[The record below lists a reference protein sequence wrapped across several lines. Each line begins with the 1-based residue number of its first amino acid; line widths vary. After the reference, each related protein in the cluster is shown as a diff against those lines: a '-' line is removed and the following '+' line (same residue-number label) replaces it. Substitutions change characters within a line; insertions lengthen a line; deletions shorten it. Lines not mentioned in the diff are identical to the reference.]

1 MINVSD
7 KFKEAMK
14 KPVKT
19 ITASLVLDDNTII
32 TGQDKLIKITID
44 SSGHLFGTATS
55 VVNVELF
62 GTDYNLVDHTF
73 SVIAK
78 TLVDIENDT
87 WEEANL
93 GLFYV
98 EESTAD
104 FEKKTTRIKG
114 YDLMGKLAK
123 TPYNSGTIQFPCTI
137 KELINQLAERFEFTV
152 DTNLDN
158 LPNIT
163 YQIPEDLYAKISNC
177 TYRDI
182 LGEIAGATA
191 TIAVFNG
198 RTLSFRDS
206 KKKLDEDEIWTYD
219 NLKTLKYK
227 PKYGPVNSLVLARTP
242 QEDNIATSDNDSI
255 TANGLT
261 EVKLANNEILD
272 DDRRKLI
279 TPIFDSI
286 KDFSHHPFEAETT
299 GLGWYKPGDLVSAQA
314 GGGLMNG
321 KTIGWLGQE
330 KFLGKNLIK
339 FNANFTSNGISV
351 KTNKYGR
358 ITEAKG
364 TMTAG
369 WAVLSTFYDNVL
381 FPAGKYTFSVDR
393 TLNQAIIIGGNYA
406 IGNGGINQALAAG
419 QTKLTFTAN
428 QPFRTFRISVNA
440 PAGTNID
447 LGAFTPKLSL
457 GDNPTDEPYIGDDVS
472 AGYKNMFDEFSGLPV
487 NKNGLS
493 LINLDGIL
501 RLSGTPD
508 RDWVQLAS
516 RDITGILM
524 NNRPYTI
531 VQYNNPNT
539 KFYVEISA
547 HKRDGSGYD
556 VIGNKTAK
564 THNFTADFTKY
575 DRYNMMIMCGR
586 QDNTTPLPLFGN
598 FGLFYGTFNENN
610 LPEYTPYLTSV
621 VSPRPTTPAKVNEIV
636 YSQYTL
642 GTNLYKPKDNYTSNG
657 IIHTILPDGVIESKG
672 TTTISWSTIGNYQIV
687 LEPGIYEFSRSGTD
701 WAVSLDSNAGGNHT
715 LAVMRSGQERVIFEV
730 TKKETGVYLA
740 FLPGVGSTMNNVTK
754 FSIKKAIS
762 AIVSV
767 TNKNLLK
774 IGDSNTSNG
783 LTSSVADDGT
793 VAYSGQM
800 TSSWA
805 NITSYIDFNTPLPA
819 GTYTLS
825 IDHPKTH
832 RVIFK
837 YKMANGVTSE
847 VIANYTATST
857 FRTFTTPQPIV
868 AGYLFISAANG
879 SILNDTVKAQLEV
892 GDVATDIIDYEEQ
905 KFALPEDENLYKLT
919 DNIYDEVRLEN
930 GVSKL
935 IKRVGKLILTG
946 DEEKI
951 TYYYTSKAGTIGF
964 KYKNPSGETI
974 FTQQNSTANIICSHF
989 DAINEDA
996 VYTTRENRTGVAI
1009 YGGYNNFPKYSSTM
1023 GFWFTAPDAL
1033 NLGITDVASFKN
1045 WLKSEKAKGTPVTVY
1060 YELKEPQITELGR
1073 TNLNQVYITDTHLEL
1088 GNGIKETIKGV
1099 APTATQTDYA
1109 RAGGITKTIYNTEI
1123 KVDKQKQ
1130 EIESIVSKQ
1139 TQVDQQIA
1147 DEFSKITQNIKNV
1160 VTTIQTT
1167 GGGNLIK
1174 NSVGYAKNQD
1184 GTLVEWT
1191 KNNTGEIKSYT
1202 SPESKSYGAIS
1213 GNAIELKKGASIT
1226 QRLNVASSGKIPYS
1240 LSFKCKKGAIGTAT
1254 VKLSNTID
1262 SFVITIP
1269 ENKEII
1275 WQSYDLTNFDP
1286 SMNYLDITVS
1296 TSNNCE
1302 QFLITDLMVNMG
1314 DQSIPWVQANGEILN
1329 TQVAVNDQGMMVSS
1343 SVYSGDYV
1351 QITPLGMSGHS
1362 NVTGTDEEV
1371 FKLNRDVTET
1381 SKLSARKEISM
1392 DPIKIIPV
1400 KDGDMAGW
1408 NFVG

>member
-7 KFKEAMK
+7 NFKQAMK

-19 ITASLVLDDNTII
+19 ITASIALDDGTVI
-32 TGQDKLIKITID
+32 TGSDKLIKVTID

-55 VVNVELF
+55 VINVELF

-73 SVIAK
+73 NVIAK

-104 FEKKTTRIKG
+104 FEKKTTKIKG

-123 TPYNSGTIQFPCTI
+123 PPYNSGTIQFPCTV

-198 RTLSFRDS
+198 KTLSFRDS
-206 KKKLDEDEIWTYD
+206 KKKPDEDEIWTYD

-299 GLGWYKPGDLVSAQA
+299 GFGWHKPGDLVSAQA

-321 KTIGWLGQE
+321 RTTGWLGQ
-330 KFLGKNLIK
+330 KTTTGKNL
-339 FNANFTSNGISV
+339 FDPNFANAGRLYSATKVSGNTITVTKKGSDSNTIGFYNVSPYGMYRFWSNLL
-351 KTNKYGR
+351 KTN
-358 ITEAKG
+358 TVTLSFEAKHDSG
-364 TMTAG
+364 G
-369 WAVLSTFYDNVL
+369 PHVLRYGLESAIIQSTQTTSYWK
-381 FPAGKYTFSVDR
+381 KYTLTIPKKPDNNFVAFIFYSDGYASNTESDGFSLR
-393 TLNQAIIIGGNYA
+393 
-406 IGNGGINQALAAG
+406 
-419 QTKLTFTAN
+419 
-428 QPFRTFRISVNA
+428 
-440 PAGTNID
+440 NIQIEV
-447 LGAFTPKLSL
+447 
-457 GDNPTDEPYIGDDVS
+457 GDIATEFEPYTGG
-472 AGYKNMFDEFSGLPV
+472 GYNLFDEFSGLPV
-487 NKNGLS
+487 KSPNGVTLSNQSGVLKLTGKPTIDWLPILIRDNLS
-493 LINLDGIL
+493 LFDKTVYTVVSYNGA
-501 RLSGTPD
+501 SS
-508 RDWVQLAS
+508 QLFAQV
-516 RDITGILM
+516 LA
-524 NNRPYTI
+524 Y
-531 VQYNNPNT
+531 
-539 KFYVEISA
+539 K
-547 HKRDGSGYD
+547 KDGSGAD
-556 VIGNKTAK
+556 TFGGPSGKI
-564 THNFTADFTKY
+564 FTFTTDSTKY
-575 DRYNMMIMCGR
+575 DRYAMKLQLGAKAAYPETVTLYN
-586 QDNTTPLPLFGN
+586 NFALFRGA
-598 FGLFYGTFNENN
+598 FTESN
-610 LPEYTPYLTSV
+610 LPEYSPYNSSLA
-621 VSPRPTTPAKVNEIV
+621 SPRPLKPATVAERTEDKATIVGKNLFRAVQQNPLPEFKSIVESDGSITFGGKVMFWWGN
-636 YSQYTL
+636 
-642 GTNLYKPKDNYTSNG
+642 NLT
-657 IIHTILPDGVIESKG
+657 
-672 TTTISWSTIGNYQIV
+672 
-687 LEPGIYEFSRSGTD
+687 
-701 WAVSLDSNAGGNHT
+701 VSS
-715 LAVMRSGQERVIFEV
+715 
-730 TKKETGVYLA
+730 
-740 FLPGVGSTMNNVTK
+740 
-754 FSIKKAIS
+754 AIS
-762 AIVSV
+762 IPA
-767 TNKNLLK
+767 
-774 IGDSNTSNG
+774 NT
-783 LTSSVADDGT
+783 
-793 VAYSGQM
+793 QC
-800 TSSWA
+800 
-805 NITSYIDFNTPLPA
+805 
-819 GTYTLS
+819 TLS
-825 IDHPKTH
+825 IEKPLPFHLCLGITGRNGRIIQGEPIIGKGKTSVTFIIPED
-832 RVIFK
+832 VISCWL
-837 YKMANGVTSE
+837 YLSINNSGW
-847 VIANYTATST
+847 N
-857 FRTFTTPQPIV
+857 QNDPILETNIKV
-868 AGYLFISAANG
+868 
-879 SILNDTVKAQLEV
+879 QLEHGDIVTPYKPFESVDFNIPV
-892 GDVATDIIDYEEQ
+892 G
-905 KFALPEDENLYKLT
+905 ENIFKLT
-919 DNIYDEVRLEN
+919 DDIYDEVKLEN
-930 GVSKL
+930 GVAKL
-935 IKRVGKLILTG
+935 IKRVGKLVLNGNEYFDSLEATNSG
-946 DEEKI
+946 QF
-951 TYYYTSKAGTIGF
+951 YTFSSVIDRQIKRSSFA
-964 KYKNPSGETI
+964 PVV
-974 FTQQNSTANIICSHF
+974 CSHMGI
-989 DAINEDA
+989 INGIWRA
-996 VYTTRENRTGVAI
+996 LISSKSLVSVKVLENDTQALR
-1009 YGGYNNFPKYSSTM
+1009 FMFS
-1023 GFWFTAPDAL
+1023 APDAL
-1033 NLGITDVASFKN
+1033 SLGITNVTTFKN

-1109 RAGGITKTIYNTEI
+1109 RAGGITKTIYNTEV

-1184 GTLVEWT
+1184 GTLVEWS
-1191 KNNTGEIKSYT
+1191 KNNVGEVKSYT

-1213 GNAIELKKGASIT
+1213 GNAIELRKGASIT

-1269 ENKEII
+1269 ESKEIM
-1275 WQSYDLTNFDP
+1275 WQNYDLTKLDP

-1302 QFLITDLMVNMG
+1302 QFLITDLMVNVG

-1392 DPIKIIPV
+1392 EPIKIIPV
-1400 KDGDMAGW
+1400 KDGDMSGW

>member
-55 VVNVELF
+55 VINVELF

-104 FEKKTTRIKG
+104 FEKKATKIKG

-137 KELINQLAERFEFTV
+137 KELINQLAERFEFTI
-152 DTNLDN
+152 DTDLDN

-191 TIAVFNG
+191 AIVVFNG
-198 RTLSFRDS
+198 KTLSFRDS
-206 KKKLDEDEIWTYD
+206 KKKPDEDEIWTYD

-227 PKYGPVNSLVLARTP
+227 PKYGPVNGLVLARTP
-242 QEDNIATSDNDSI
+242 QEDNIAISDNGSI
-255 TANGLT
+255 TTNGLT

-272 DDRRKLI
+272 DDRRSLI
-279 TPIFDSI
+279 DPIFNSI
-286 KDFSHHPFEAETT
+286 KGLSYHPFEADTT
-299 GLGWYKPGDLVSAQA
+299 GLGWHKPGDLVSAQA

-321 KTIGWLGQE
+321 KAIGWLGQE
-330 KFLGKNLIK
+330 KFLGKNLLK
-339 FNANFTSNGISV
+339 FNFNYTSNGISV
-351 KTNKYGR
+351 KTNKNGR

-369 WAVLSTFYDNVL
+369 WAVLSSFYDNVL
-381 FPAGKYTFSVDR
+381 FPAGKYTFSVER
-393 TLNQAIIIGGNYA
+393 ALNHKITVAINYVIVDGYLNA
-406 IGNGGINQALAAG
+406 NLNTG
-419 QTKLTFTAN
+419 QTKVTFTAN
-428 QPFRTFRISVNA
+428 QPFKTLRIVVSDAV
-440 PAGTNID
+440 GTNID
-447 LGAFTPKLSL
+447 LGAFTPKLSF
-457 GDNPTDEPYIGDDVS
+457 GDTPTNEPYIGDDVS
-472 AGYKNMFDEFSGLPV
+472 AGYRNMFDEFSGLPV
-487 NKNGLS
+487 NKNGVS
-493 LINLDGIL
+493 LINLDGDL

-508 RDWVQLAS
+508 RDWVQLVS
-516 RDITGILM
+516 RDITSILM

-564 THNFTADFTKY
+564 THNFTANFTLY
-575 DRYNMMIMCGR
+575 DRYTMMIMCGR
-586 QDNTTPLPLFGN
+586 QDDTTPLPLFGN
-598 FGLFYGTFNENN
+598 FALYYGTFNETN

-621 VSPRPTTPAKVNEIV
+621 TSPRPIAPAKINETI
-636 YSQYTL
+636 YKQYTL
-642 GTNLYKPKDNYTSNG
+642 GTNLYKPKDNYSSNG
-657 IIHTILPDGVIESKG
+657 ITHTILPDGTIESKG
-672 TTTISWSTIGNYQIV
+672 TSTINWSTIGNYQIV
-687 LEPGIYEFSRSGTD
+687 LEPGTYEFSRSGTD
-701 WAVSLDSNAGGNHT
+701 WSVSLDSNTGGNHT
-715 LAVMRSGQERVIFEV
+715 LASMRSGQERVIFEV

-740 FLPGVGSTMNNVTK
+740 FLPGVGNTMNNVAK
-754 FSIKKAIS
+754 FSIKKAVN
-762 AIVSV
+762 AIVTV

-774 IGDSNTSNG
+774 MGIGTTSNG
-783 LTSSVADDGT
+783 LISSVSETG
-793 VAYSGQM
+793 VINYSGTM
-800 TSSWA
+800 TDSWA
-805 NITSYIDFNTPLPA
+805 DISRYTTFNTPYVA
-819 GTYTLS
+819 GRYTFS
-825 IDHPKTH
+825 IDSPKLY

-837 YKMANGVTSE
+837 YHDRDLIYHEVFIRPNSRITTFEAGNG
-847 VIANYTATST
+847 I
-857 FRTFTTPQPIV
+857 I
-868 AGYLFISAANG
+868 AGYLYIAAANG
-879 SILNDTVKAQLEV
+879 TIINDTIKAQLEV
-892 GDVATDIIDYEEQ
+892 GDVATDIVSYEEQ

-919 DNIYDEVRLEN
+919 DNIYDEVKLEN

-935 IKRVGKLILTG
+935 IKRVGKLVLTG
-946 DEEKI
+946 EENSI
-951 TYYYTSKAGTIGF
+951 THYYTSKAGTMGF
-964 KYKNPSGETI
+964 KYRNPSGETI
-974 FTQQNSTANIICSHF
+974 FTQQNSTASIICSHF
-989 DAINEDA
+989 NTINEDA
-996 VYTTRENRTGVAI
+996 VYTTRENKTGVAI

-1184 GTLVEWT
+1184 GTLVEWS
-1191 KNNTGEIKSYT
+1191 KNNVGEVKSYT
-1202 SPESKSYGAIS
+1202 SPESRSYGAIS

-1240 LSFKCKKGAIGTAT
+1240 LSFRAKKGSIGTAT

-1275 WQSYDLTNFDP
+1275 WQNFDLTKIDP
-1286 SMNYLDITVS
+1286 SMNYLDVTVS

-1314 DQSIPWVQANGEILN
+1314 DQVVPWVQANGEILN

-1343 SVYSGDYV
+1343 SVYSGDFV

-1381 SKLSARKEISM
+1381 SKLSARKEIAM
-1392 DPIKIIPV
+1392 DPIKIVPV

>member
-19 ITASLVLDDNTII
+19 ITASLILDDNTVI

-55 VVNVELF
+55 VINVELF

-104 FEKKTTRIKG
+104 FEKKTTKIKG

-137 KELINQLAERFEFTV
+137 KELINQLAERFEFIV

-158 LPNIT
+158 LPNTT

-198 RTLSFRDS
+198 KTLSFRDS
-206 KKKLDEDEIWTYD
+206 KKKPDEDEIWTYD

-242 QEDNIATSDNDSI
+242 QEDNIAMSDNDSI
-255 TANGLT
+255 TNNGLT

-299 GLGWYKPGDLVSAQA
+299 GLGWHKPGDLVSAQA

-321 KTIGWLGQE
+321 RTTGWIGQE

-351 KTNKYGR
+351 KTNKDGR

-369 WAVLSTFYDNVL
+369 WAVVSKFYDEVL

-393 TLNQAIIIGGNYA
+393 PLNHRVAIAGNGIGGFM
-406 IGNGGINQALAAG
+406 GGANLNAG
-419 QTKLTFTAN
+419 ETKVTFTAKV
-428 QPFRTFRISVNA
+428 PFEIMRLVVND
-440 PAGTNID
+440 PVGTNID
-447 LGAFTPKLSL
+447 LGAFTPKLSF
-457 GDNPTDEPYIGDDVS
+457 GDTPTDEPYIGDDVS
-472 AGYKNMFDEFSGLPV
+472 AGYRNMFDEFSGLPV

-493 LINLDGIL
+493 LINQDGIL
-501 RLSGTPD
+501 KLTGTPD

-531 VQYNNPNT
+531 VQYNTPNT

-547 HKRDGSGYD
+547 RKKDGSGHD
-556 VIGNKTAK
+556 VIGNKMSRI
-564 THNFTADFTKY
+564 HNFTANFTLY
-575 DRYNMMIMCGR
+575 DRYNMVIMCGK
-586 QDNTTPLPLFGN
+586 QDDTTPLPLYGN
-598 FGLFYGTFNENN
+598 FGLYYGTFNETN

-621 VSPRPTTPAKVNEIV
+621 TSPRPTAPTKVNEII
-636 YSQYTL
+636 YKQYIL
-642 GTNLYKPKDNYTSNG
+642 GTNLYRPKDNYTSNG
-657 IIHTILPDGVIESKG
+657 IMHTILPDGTVESKG
-672 TTTISWSTIGNYQIV
+672 TSTISWSTIGNYQIV

-701 WAVSLDSNAGGNHT
+701 WVVSLDSNAGGNHT

-740 FLPGVGSTMNNVTK
+740 FLPGVGSTMNNAAK

-762 AIVSV
+762 AIATA

-774 IGDSNTSNG
+774 IGTGNTSNG
-783 LTSSVADDGT
+783 LISSVADDGT
-793 VAYSGQM
+793 VTYSGQM

-805 NITSYIDFNTPLPA
+805 DITSYIDFSSPLPA

-825 IDHPKTH
+825 IDHPRTH
-832 RVIFK
+832 RVVFK
-837 YKMANGVTSE
+837 YKMANGVFSDA
-847 VIANYTATST
+847 IANYTATST
-857 FRTFTTPQPIV
+857 SGTFTVSQPIV
-868 AGYLFISAANG
+868 AGYLYVMAANG
-879 SILNDTVKAQLEV
+879 TVINDTIKAQLEI
-892 GDVATDIIDYEEQ
+892 GDVATEIVNYEEQ
-905 KFALPEDENLYKLT
+905 NFTLPENDNLYKLT
-919 DNIYDEVRLEN
+919 DNIYDEIKLEN
-930 GVSKL
+930 GVAKL
-935 IKRVGKLILTG
+935 IKRVGKLELSG

-951 TYYYTSKAGTIGF
+951 THYYTSKAGTIGF
-964 KYKNPSGETI
+964 KYKNPSGEMI
-974 FTQQNSTANIICSHF
+974 FTQQGSTANIICSHLI
-989 DAINEDA
+989 AVNEDA

-1009 YGGYNNFPKYSSTM
+1009 YGGYNNFPKYSSTI
-1023 GFWFTAPDAL
+1023 GFWFTVPDQL
-1033 NLGITDVASFKN
+1033 NLNITDVASFKN
-1045 WLKSEKAKGTPVTVY
+1045 WLKAEKAKGTPVTVY
-1060 YELKEPQITELGR
+1060 YELKEPQISELGR

-1088 GNGIKETIKGV
+1088 GNGIKETIKGI

-1191 KNNTGEIKSYT
+1191 KNNTGEVKSYT
-1202 SPESKSYGAIS
+1202 SPESRSYGAIS

-1269 ENKEII
+1269 EGKEII
-1275 WQSYDLTNFDP
+1275 WQNYDLTKLDP

-1296 TSNNCE
+1296 TSSNCE

-1314 DQSIPWVQANGEILN
+1314 DQVVPWVQANGEILN

-1381 SKLSARKEISM
+1381 SKLSARKEVSM

>member
-19 ITASLVLDDNTII
+19 ITASLVLDDNTVI

-55 VVNVELF
+55 VINVELF
-62 GTDYNLVDHTF
+62 GTDHNLVDHTF
-73 SVIAK
+73 NVVAK

-104 FEKKTTRIKG
+104 FEKKTTKIKG

-123 TPYNSGTIQFPCTI
+123 TPYNSGTIQFPCII

-198 RTLSFRDS
+198 KTLSFRDS
-206 KKKLDEDEIWTYD
+206 KKKPDEDEIWTYD

-261 EVKLANNEILD
+261 EIKLANNEILD

-279 TPIFDSI
+279 TPIFDSV

-299 GLGWYKPGDLVSAQA
+299 GFGWHKPGDIVSAQA

-321 KTIGWLGQE
+321 RATGWLGQE

-351 KTNKYGR
+351 KTNKDGR

-369 WAVLSTFYDNVL
+369 WAVVSKFYDEVL
-381 FPAGKYTFSVDR
+381 FPAGRYTFSVNR
-393 TLNQAIIIGGNYA
+393 PLNHRVAIAGNGIGGFM
-406 IGNGGINQALAAG
+406 GGANLNAG
-419 QTKLTFTAN
+419 ETKVTFTAKV
-428 QPFRTFRISVNA
+428 PFEIMRLVVND
-440 PAGTNID
+440 PVGTNID

-457 GDNPTDEPYIGDDVS
+457 GDTPTDEPYIGDDTS

-493 LINLDGIL
+493 LVNQDGVL
-501 RLSGTPD
+501 KLSGTPD
-508 RDWVQLAS
+508 KDWVQLVS
-516 RDITGILM
+516 RDITNILM

-547 HKRDGSGYD
+547 RKKDGSGYD
-556 VIGNKTAK
+556 VIGNKTSR
-564 THNFTADFTKY
+564 THNFTANFTLY
-575 DRYNMMIMCGR
+575 DRYNMVIMCGK
-586 QDNTTPLPLFGN
+586 QDDTTPLPLFGN
-598 FGLFYGTFNENN
+598 FGLYYGTFNETN

-621 VSPRPTTPAKVNEIV
+621 VSPRPMAPAKVNEII
-636 YSQYTL
+636 YKQYTL
-642 GTNLYKPKDNYTSNG
+642 DTNLYRPKDSYTSNG
-657 IIHTILPDGVIESKG
+657 ITHTILPDGTIESKG
-672 TTTISWSTIGNYQIV
+672 TSTINWSTIGNYQIV
-687 LEPGIYEFSRSGTD
+687 LEPGIYEFSRSGAD
-701 WAVSLDSNAGGNHT
+701 WSVSLDSNTGRNHT
-715 LAVMRSGQERVIFEV
+715 LASMRSGQEKTIFEI

-740 FLPGVGSTMNNVTK
+740 FLPGAGSTMNNIAK

-762 AIVSV
+762 AVVAV

-774 IGDSNTSNG
+774 IGTGNTSNS
-783 LTSSVADDGT
+783 LISSIADDGT
-793 VAYSGQM
+793 VTYSGQM

-805 NITSYIDFNTPLPA
+805 NITSYIDFDRPLPS
-819 GTYTLS
+819 GTYTFS
-825 IDHPKTH
+825 IDHPRAH

-857 FRTFTTPQPIV
+857 FRTFTTTQPIV
-868 AGYLFISAANG
+868 AGYLYIAAANG
-879 SILNDTVKAQLEV
+879 SILNDTVKAQLEA
-892 GDVATDIIDYEEQ
+892 GDVATDIVSYEEQ
-905 KFALPEDENLYKLT
+905 NFTLPENDNLYKLT
-919 DNIYDEVRLEN
+919 DDIYDEIKLEN
-930 GVSKL
+930 GVARL
-935 IKRVGKLILTG
+935 IKRVGKLVLTG
-946 DEEKI
+946 EENSLH
-951 TYYYTSKAGTIGF
+951 YYYTSKAGTIGF
-964 KYKNPSGETI
+964 KYKNPSGEII
-974 FTQQNSTANIICSHF
+974 FTQQNSIANIICSHF
-989 DAINEDA
+989 NAINEDA
-996 VYTTRENRTGVAI
+996 VYTTRENKTGVTI
-1009 YGGYNNFPKYSSTM
+1009 YGGYNSFPKYSNTM
-1023 GFWFTAPDAL
+1023 GFWFTAPDQL
-1033 NLGITDVASFKN
+1033 NLGITNATSFKN
-1045 WLKSEKAKGTPVTVY
+1045 WLKSEKAKGTPVTIY
-1060 YELKEPQITELGR
+1060 FELKEPQITELGR

-1088 GNGIKETIKGV
+1088 GSGIKETIKG
-1099 APTATQTDYA
+1099 ATPTATQTDYA

-1147 DEFSKITQNIKNV
+1147 DEFSKITQDIKNV

-1167 GGGNLIK
+1167 GGGNIIK

-1191 KNNTGEIKSYT
+1191 KNNTGEVKSYT

-1213 GNAIELKKGASIT
+1213 GNAIELKKGASII
-1226 QRLNVASSGKIPYS
+1226 QRLNVASSGKIPYT
-1240 LSFKCKKGAIGTAT
+1240 LSFRCKKSAT
-1254 VKLSNTID
+1254 GLAMVKLSNTID

-1269 ENKEII
+1269 EGKEII
-1275 WQSYDLTNFDP
+1275 WQNYDLTKLDP
-1286 SMNYLDITVS
+1286 SMNYLDITIS

-1329 TQVAVNDQGMMVSS
+1329 TQVAVNDKGMRVSS

-1351 QITPLGMSGHS
+1351 EITPLGMSGHS
-1362 NVTGTDEEV
+1362 NVSGTDEEV
-1371 FKLNRDVTET
+1371 FKLNRDITET
-1381 SKLSARKEISM
+1381 SKLSARKEIAM
-1392 DPIKIIPV
+1392 DPIKIVPV
-1400 KDGDMAGW
+1400 KDGPMAGW

>member
-1 MINVSD
+1 MINVTD
-7 KFKEAMK
+7 KFKQAMK
-14 KPVKT
+14 EPVKMV
-19 ITASLVLDDNTII
+19 TASLVLDDNTVI

-55 VVNVELF
+55 VINIELF
-62 GTDYNLVDHTF
+62 GTNYNLVDHTF
-73 SVIAK
+73 SVVAK
-78 TLVDIENDT
+78 TLIDAVNDT

-93 GLFYV
+93 GLFFV

-104 FEKKTTRIKG
+104 FEKKTTKIKG

-137 KELINQLAERFEFTV
+137 KELINQLAGRFDFTV
-152 DTNLDN
+152 DTNLDD

-198 RTLSFRDS
+198 KTLSFRDS
-206 KKKLDEDEIWTYD
+206 KKKPDEDEIWTYD

-242 QEDNIATSDNDSI
+242 QEDNVAVADNASV
-255 TANGLT
+255 ANNGRT

-279 TPIFDSI
+279 TPIFNSI

-299 GLGWYKPGDLVSAQA
+299 GFGWYKPGDLVSAQA

-321 KTIGWLGQE
+321 QTIGWLDQK
-330 KFLGKNLIK
+330 KFLGKNLLK

-358 ITEAKG
+358 ITEVKG

-369 WAVLSTFYDNVL
+369 WAVLSAFYDNVL

-393 TLNQAIIIGGNYA
+393 GLNHTLTVAGNYVV
-406 IGNGGINQALAAG
+406 GGGDLNVNLNAG
-419 QTKLTFTAN
+419 QTKVTFTAER
-428 QPFRTFRISVNA
+428 PFRTFRISVNA
-440 PAGTNID
+440 PVGTNVNI
-447 LGAFTPKLSL
+447 GAFTPKLSF
-457 GDNPTDEPYIGDDVS
+457 GDTPTDEPYIGDDVS

-493 LINLDGIL
+493 LINQDGVL
-501 RLSGTPD
+501 KLSGTPD
-508 RDWVQLAS
+508 RDWVQLVS
-516 RDITGILM
+516 RDITGILID
-524 NNRPYTI
+524 NRPYTI

-547 HKRDGSGYD
+547 HKRDNSGYD

-564 THNFTADFTKY
+564 THNFTANLTLY
-575 DRYNMMIMCGR
+575 DRYTMVIMCGR
-586 QDNTTPLPLFGN
+586 QDDATPLPLFGN
-598 FGLFYGTFNENN
+598 FGLFYGTFNETN
-610 LPEYTPYLTSV
+610 LPEYSPYLTSLT
-621 VSPRPTTPAKVNEIV
+621 SPRPLKPATVAERTEDKATIV
-636 YSQYTL
+636 
-642 GTNLYKPKDNYTSNG
+642 G
-657 IIHTILPDGVIESKG
+657 
-672 TTTISWSTIGNYQIV
+672 
-687 LEPGIYEFSRSGTD
+687 
-701 WAVSLDSNAGGNHT
+701 
-715 LAVMRSGQERVIFEV
+715 
-730 TKKETGVYLA
+730 
-740 FLPGVGSTMNNVTK
+740 
-754 FSIKKAIS
+754 
-762 AIVSV
+762 
-767 TNKNLLK
+767 KNLFRAVQQNSLPEFK
-774 IGDSNTSNG
+774 SIVESDGSITFGGKVMFWWGNNLTVSSNISIP
-783 LTSSVADDGT
+783 
-793 VAYSGQM
+793 
-800 TSSWA
+800 A
-805 NITSYIDFNTPLPA
+805 NTQC
-819 GTYTLS
+819 TLS
-825 IDHPKTH
+825 IEEPLPFHLCLGINGRNGRIIQGEPVIGKDKTSVTFIIPED
-832 RVIFK
+832 VISCWL
-837 YKMANGVTSE
+837 YLSISNSGWGQ
-847 VIANYTATST
+847 ND
-857 FRTFTTPQPIV
+857 PILETNIKV
-868 AGYLFISAANG
+868 
-879 SILNDTVKAQLEV
+879 QLEYGDIVTPYKPFESVDFNIPV
-892 GDVATDIIDYEEQ
+892 G
-905 KFALPEDENLYKLT
+905 ENIFKLT
-919 DNIYDEVRLEN
+919 DNVYDEVKLEN
-930 GVSKL
+930 GVAKL
-935 IKRVGKLILTG
+935 IKRVGKLEL
-946 DEEKI
+946 
-951 TYYYTSKAGTIGF
+951 
-964 KYKNPSGETI
+964 SGEERWIKTNEPGKNI
-974 FTQQNSTANIICSHF
+974 FICSNIINATKDYDEGICSHF
-989 DAINEDA
+989 LNIKSYPNTHGSFAIRTNGTSLA
-996 VYTTRENRTGVAI
+996 MNNRDI
-1009 YGGYNNFPKYSSTM
+1009 SS
-1023 GFWFTAPDAL
+1023 
-1033 NLGITDVASFKN
+1033 ITDFKN
-1045 WLKSEKAKGTPVTVY
+1045 WLKAEKAKGTPVTVY
-1060 YELKEPQITELGR
+1060 YELKKPQITELGR
-1073 TNLNQVYITDTHLEL
+1073 TNLNQVYVTDTHLEL

-1130 EIESIVSKQ
+1130 EIESVVSKQ
-1139 TQVDQQIA
+1139 TQVDQKLNE
-1147 DEFSKITQNIKNV
+1147 EFTKVTQNIKDV

-1184 GTLVEWT
+1184 GTLVEWS
-1191 KNNTGEIKSYT
+1191 KNSAGEIKSYT
-1202 SPESKSYGAIS
+1202 SPESRSYGAIS

-1240 LSFKCKKGAIGTAT
+1240 LSFRAKKGAIGTAT

-1275 WQSYDLTNFDP
+1275 WQNFDLTKIDS
-1286 SMNYLDITVS
+1286 SMNYLDVTVS

-1314 DQSIPWVQANGEILN
+1314 DQVVPWVQANGEILN

-1381 SKLSARKEISM
+1381 SKLSARKEINM
-1392 DPIKIIPV
+1392 DPIKIVPV
-1400 KDGDMAGW
+1400 KDGERPGW
-1408 NFVG
+1408 YFVG

>member
-7 KFKEAMK
+7 NFKQAMK

-19 ITASLVLDDNTII
+19 ITASIALDDGTVI
-32 TGQDKLIKITID
+32 TGSDKLIKVTID

-55 VVNVELF
+55 VINVELF

-73 SVIAK
+73 NVIAK

-104 FEKKTTRIKG
+104 FEKKTTKIKG

-123 TPYNSGTIQFPCTI
+123 TPYNSGTIQFPCTV

-198 RTLSFRDS
+198 KTLSFRDS
-206 KKKLDEDEIWTYD
+206 KKKPDEDEIWTYD

-299 GLGWYKPGDLVSAQA
+299 GFGWHKPGDLVSAQA

-321 KTIGWLGQE
+321 RTTGWLGQE

-339 FNANFTSNGISV
+339 FNANFNSNGISV
-351 KTNKYGR
+351 KTNKNGR

-364 TMTAG
+364 TMASG
-369 WAVLSTFYDNVL
+369 WAVLSSFYDNVL

-393 TLNQAIIIGGNYA
+393 GLNHTLLIGGNYA
-406 IGNGGINQALAAG
+406 IGNGGLNYPLAAG
-419 QTKLTFTAN
+419 QTKITFTAER
-428 QPFRTFRISVNA
+428 PFRTFRISINA
-440 PAGTNID
+440 PIGTNID
-447 LGAFTPKLSL
+447 IGAFTPKLSL
-457 GDNPTDEPYIGDDVS
+457 GDNPTDEPYIGDNVS

-493 LINLDGIL
+493 LINLDGVL

-575 DRYNMMIMCGR
+575 DRYNMTIMCGC
-586 QDNTTPLPLFGN
+586 QDDTTPLPLFGN
-598 FGLFYGTFNENN
+598 FGLFYGGYNENN

-621 VSPRPTTPAKVNEIV
+621 VSPRPTAPAKVNEIV

-672 TTTISWSTIGNYQIV
+672 TTTISWSTIGNYQIA

-819 GTYTLS
+819 GTYTFS

-892 GDVATDIIDYEEQ
+892 GDVATDIVDYEEQ

-1033 NLGITDVASFKN
+1033 NLGITDIASFKN
-1045 WLKSEKAKGTPVTVY
+1045 WLKSEKAKGTPVIVY

-1109 RAGGITKTIYNTEI
+1109 RAGGITKTIYNTEV

-1191 KNNTGEIKSYT
+1191 KNNAGEVKSYT

-1275 WQSYDLTNFDP
+1275 WQSYDLTNLDP

-1392 DPIKIIPV
+1392 EPIKIIPV

>member
-7 KFKEAMK
+7 RFKEAMK

-19 ITASLVLDDNTII
+19 ITASLVLDDNTVI

-55 VVNVELF
+55 VINVELF

-73 SVIAK
+73 NVIAK

-104 FEKKTTRIKG
+104 FEKKTTKIKG

-123 TPYNSGTIQFPCTI
+123 TPYNSGTIQFPCTV
-137 KELINQLAERFEFTV
+137 KELVNQLAERFEFTV

-198 RTLSFRDS
+198 KTLSFRDS
-206 KKKLDEDEIWTYD
+206 KKKPDEDEIWTYD

-242 QEDNIATSDNDSI
+242 QEDNIAVSDNDSI

-272 DDRRKLI
+272 DDRKSLI
-279 TPIFDSI
+279 DPIFNSI
-286 KDFSHHPFEAETT
+286 KGLSYHPFETETT
-299 GLGWYKPGDLVSAQA
+299 GFGWHKPGDLVSAQA

-321 KTIGWLGQE
+321 KTTGWLGQE
-330 KFLGKNLIK
+330 KLLGKNLLK
-339 FNANFTSNGISV
+339 FNSNHTSNGVSV
-351 KTNKYGR
+351 KTNTYGR

-369 WAVLSTFYDNVL
+369 WAVLSKFYDEVL
-381 FPAGKYTFSVDR
+381 FPAGKYTLSIDR
-393 TLNQAIIIGGNYA
+393 PLNHTITASGGYIGG
-406 IGNGGINQALAAG
+406 GGLNANLLAG
-419 QTKLTFTAN
+419 QTKVTFIAG
-428 QPFRTFRISVNA
+428 QSFRIFRLVVSDAV
-440 PAGTNID
+440 GTNID

-457 GDNPTDEPYIGDDVS
+457 GDTSTDEPYIGDNVS

-493 LINLDGIL
+493 LINLDGVL
-501 RLSGTPD
+501 RLSGIPD

-586 QDNTTPLPLFGN
+586 QDNTTPLPLFSN

-621 VSPRPTTPAKVNEIV
+621 VSPRPTAPAKVNEIV

-672 TTTISWSTIGNYQIV
+672 TTTINWSTIGNYQIV
-687 LEPGIYEFSRSGTD
+687 LEPGIYELSRSGTD

-819 GTYTLS
+819 GTYTFS

-879 SILNDTVKAQLEV
+879 SILNDTVKTQLEV
-892 GDVATDIIDYEEQ
+892 GDVATDIVDYEEQ

-1045 WLKSEKAKGTPVTVY
+1045 WLKSEKAKGTAVIVY

>member
-7 KFKEAMK
+7 TFKEAMK

-32 TGQDKLIKITID
+32 TGQNKLIKITID

-104 FEKKTTRIKG
+104 FEKKTTKIKG

-123 TPYNSGTIQFPCTI
+123 TPYNSGTIQFPCTV
-137 KELINQLAERFEFTV
+137 KELINQLAERFEFTI
-152 DTNLDN
+152 DANLDN

-198 RTLSFRDS
+198 KALSFRDS
-206 KKKLDEDEIWTYD
+206 KKKSDEDEIWTYD

-242 QEDNIATSDNDSI
+242 QEDNITVSDNDSI
-255 TANGLT
+255 TTNGLT

-272 DDRRKLI
+272 DDRRSLI
-279 TPIFDSI
+279 DPIFNSI
-286 KDFSHHPFEAETT
+286 KGLSYHPFEAETT
-299 GLGWYKPGDLVSAQA
+299 GLGWNKPGDIVSAQA

-321 KTIGWLGQE
+321 ITKGYLGQNITT
-330 KFLGKNLIK
+330 GKNLFDPI
-339 FNANFTSNGISV
+339 FANAGRLYSATKVSGNTITVTKKGSDSNTIGFYNVSPYGMYRFWSNLL
-351 KTNKYGR
+351 KTN
-358 ITEAKG
+358 TVTLSFEAKHDSG
-364 TMTAG
+364 G
-369 WAVLSTFYDNVL
+369 PHVLRYGLENAIIQSTQTTSYWK
-381 FPAGKYTFSVDR
+381 KYTLTIPKKPDNNFIAFIFYSDGYASNTESDGFSLR
-393 TLNQAIIIGGNYA
+393 
-406 IGNGGINQALAAG
+406 
-419 QTKLTFTAN
+419 
-428 QPFRTFRISVNA
+428 
-440 PAGTNID
+440 NIQIEV
-447 LGAFTPKLSL
+447 
-457 GDNPTDEPYIGDDVS
+457 GDIATEFEPYTGG
-472 AGYKNMFDEFSGLPV
+472 GYNLFDEFSGLPV
-487 NKNGLS
+487 KSPNGITLSNQSGVLTLAGKPTIDWLPILIRDNLS
-493 LINLDGIL
+493 LFDKTTYTVVSYNGASL
-501 RLSGTPD
+501 
-508 RDWVQLAS
+508 QLFAQV
-516 RDITGILM
+516 LA
-524 NNRPYTI
+524 Y
-531 VQYNNPNT
+531 
-539 KFYVEISA
+539 K
-547 HKRDGSGYD
+547 KDGSGAD
-556 VIGNKTAK
+556 TFGGPSGKI
-564 THNFTADFTKY
+564 FTFTTDSTKY
-575 DRYNMMIMCGR
+575 DRYAMKLQLGNKAAYPEPVTIY
-586 QDNTTPLPLFGN
+586 NNFALFRGA
-598 FGLFYGTFNENN
+598 FTESN
-610 LPEYTPYLTSV
+610 LPEYSPYNSGLA
-621 VSPRPTTPAKVNEIV
+621 SPRPLKSATVAERTENKATIVGKNLFRAVQQNPLPEFKSIVESDGSITFGGKVMFWWGN
-636 YSQYTL
+636 
-642 GTNLYKPKDNYTSNG
+642 NLT
-657 IIHTILPDGVIESKG
+657 
-672 TTTISWSTIGNYQIV
+672 
-687 LEPGIYEFSRSGTD
+687 
-701 WAVSLDSNAGGNHT
+701 VSS
-715 LAVMRSGQERVIFEV
+715 
-730 TKKETGVYLA
+730 
-740 FLPGVGSTMNNVTK
+740 
-754 FSIKKAIS
+754 AIS
-762 AIVSV
+762 IP
-767 TNKNLLK
+767 
-774 IGDSNTSNG
+774 
-783 LTSSVADDGT
+783 
-793 VAYSGQM
+793 
-800 TSSWA
+800 A
-805 NITSYIDFNTPLPA
+805 NA
-819 GTYTLS
+819 QCTLS
-825 IDHPKTH
+825 IEKPLPFHLCLGITGRNGRIIQGEPIIGKGKTSVTFIIPED
-832 RVIFK
+832 VISCWL
-837 YKMANGVTSE
+837 YLSINNSGW
-847 VIANYTATST
+847 N
-857 FRTFTTPQPIV
+857 QNDPILETNIKV
-868 AGYLFISAANG
+868 
-879 SILNDTVKAQLEV
+879 QLEHGDIVTPYKPFESVDFNIPV
-892 GDVATDIIDYEEQ
+892 G
-905 KFALPEDENLYKLT
+905 ENIFKLT
-919 DNIYDEVRLEN
+919 DDIYDEVKLEN
-930 GVSKL
+930 GVAKL
-935 IKRVGKLILTG
+935 IKRVGKLVLNGNEYFDSLEATNSG
-946 DEEKI
+946 QF
-951 TYYYTSKAGTIGF
+951 YTFSSVIDKQIKRSSFA
-964 KYKNPSGETI
+964 P
-974 FTQQNSTANIICSHF
+974 AICSHMGI
-989 DAINEDA
+989 INGIWRA
-996 VYTTRENRTGVAI
+996 LISSKSLVSVKVLENDTQALR
-1009 YGGYNNFPKYSSTM
+1009 FMFS
-1023 GFWFTAPDAL
+1023 APDAL
-1033 NLGITDVASFKN
+1033 SLGITNVTTFKN

-1073 TNLNQVYITDTHLEL
+1073 TNLNQIYVTDTHLEL

-1167 GGGNLIK
+1167 GGGNIIK

-1184 GTLVEWT
+1184 GTLVEWA
-1191 KNNTGEIKSYT
+1191 KNNTGEVKSYT
-1202 SPESKSYGAIS
+1202 NPESRSYGAIS

-1240 LSFKCKKGAIGTAT
+1240 LSFRAKKGAIGTAT

-1269 ENKEII
+1269 EGKEIV
-1275 WQSYDLTNFDP
+1275 WQNYDLTKLDP

-1296 TSNNCE
+1296 ASNNCE

-1314 DQSIPWVQANGEILN
+1314 DQVVPWVQASGEILN